1 MRVEGLRLRVEGS
14 GFTPRPARRPNGPN
28 GRPEARLQSRAALA
42 AARPAWR
49 TPVDFGFRVSGFKFR
64 VSGSGFRVS
73 GFGFRVSGFGF
84 RVSGFGFRVSDFG
97 FRVSDFGFRGS
108 IFPGFGS
115 GSFQVSGFGFWV
127 SSFGFRVSGL
137 VQGSET
143 MAGLTSVMRSTF
155 FWAEKAPV
163 SGRAGDAVC
172 SSLPTP
178 RVEGVGV
185 EI

>member
-1 MRVEGLRLRVEGS
+1 MRVEGS
-14 GFTPRPARRPNGPN
+14 N
-28 GRPEARLQSRAALA
+28 GRPEARLQSLAALA
-42 AARPAWR
+42 AARSAWR
-49 TPVDFGFRVSGFKFR
+49 TPVDFEFRVSGFKFR
-64 VSGSGFRVS
+64 VSGS
-73 GFGFRVSGFGF
+73 GFRVSGFGF

-163 SGRAGDAVC
+163 SGRAGEAVC